1 MITTEKIRI
10 RFAMGFYRFLLQ
22 YNQKK

>member
-10 RFAMGFYRFLLQ
+10 RFAMGFYRLLLQ